1 MKSLPINLVLPSLKE
16 SFSNASQI
24 LIQSPTGS
32 GKSTALPAALLDW
45 PEISGKILMLEPRRV
60 ATRSIAE
67 FISKLR
73 GENVGQQVG
82 YRVRGE
88 AKISKHTRLE
98 VVTEGILTRMI
109 QQDPELTGIDVI
121 IFDEVHERHLTTD
134 LGLALALEVQQSL
147 REDLKIILMSAT
159 LAQKELKAQLPDAVI
174 LQSEGRSF
182 PVDITYSSV
191 KSSSTKSS
199 SIKSSTTHSA
209 SRWLDHMGETISKLI
224 SSTSSDTKSDDKIGD
239 ILAFLPGKAEILR
252 LQSYLEQ
259 RISQQSTNKPCIV
272 MPLYGE
278 LSHQQ
283 QDAALKPYVD
293 EQGQKRKIVLATNV
307 AESSLTIE
315 GIRTVVDSGLK
326 RYASYNPKS
335 GVTRLSLKRISQA
348 SATQRSGRA
357 GRLSAGQCIRMW
369 REEDHLR
376 RPEHDEPEIINADL
390 LNMAHNCAYWGARKF
405 NELPLLSQP
414 PAINELKAWELLSNL
429 EFVDGNN
436 KLTYQGKKAYELG
449 CDPRLAHMLLRAQT
463 LITTQGNQLL
473 ILACVLASVLE
484 ARGLPRRGCDIQSY
498 LNISHSGLAAKQTK
512 SWLAKFGIQTNIPQ
526 VTEQSRWQDIGL
538 LLAFAFPDRIA
549 KNRGNGSFVAA
560 IGIGVVIADEES
572 LSQANFIVIADL
584 QETENKSNA
593 KVYLAC
599 QLDPTLLET
608 QLDYLVT
615 SKLHTSWDEQTG
627 RFIAEQQQN
636 IGSIVIKREPIKTLS
651 AEQRTQAIHQQV
663 QNKGLDLFEW
673 SEATKQLQ
681 TRIKLAKNLLTEEV
695 QWPDVDAKNL
705 LKTIHK
711 WLAPFV
717 THITNLKQLT
727 KLDTFQ
733 LIFNQLDWQQ
743 QQLLNK
749 EFPEKW
755 SLITGTKAPIRYT
768 DDGRALMSLKLQEAF
783 GQAQSPSLARGKLLV
798 TMELLSPAR
807 RPLAITAD
815 LAAFWS
821 GSYEQVKKE
830 MRGRYPKHPW
840 PDDPL
845 QAQATKFTKRKLA
858 K

>member
-1 MKSLPINLVLPSLKE
+1 MKLLPINSILPSLKA
-16 SFSNASQI
+16 SFSTCSQF

-32 GKSTALPAALLDW
+32 GKSTALPAVLLDW

-67 FISKLR
+67 YISKLK
-73 GENVGQQVG
+73 GEHVGQQVG

-88 AKISKHTRLE
+88 TKVSKHTRLE
-98 VVTEGILTRMI
+98 IVTEGILTRMI
-109 QQDPELTGIDVI
+109 QQDPELTGIDTI

-159 LAQKELKAQLPDAVI
+159 LAQKELKAQLPNAII

-182 PVDITYSSV
+182 PVNISYSSP
-191 KSSSTKSS
+191 KSAAVHGTSP
-199 SIKSSTTHSA
+199 
-209 SRWLDHMGETISKLI
+209 WLDHMGETILRLT
-224 SSTSSDTKSDDKIGD
+224 STSQSMNEVGD
-239 ILAFLPGKAEILR
+239 ILAFLPGKSEILK
-252 LQSYLEQ
+252 LQSYLDQ
-259 RISQQSTNKPCIV
+259 RISQQCIV

-283 QDAALKPYVD
+283 QDAAIKPHTGQ
-293 EQGQKRKIVLATNV
+293 QGQKQKIVLATNV

-326 RYASYNPKS
+326 RHASYNPKS
-335 GVTRLSLKRISQA
+335 DVTRLSLKPISQA

-357 GRLSAGQCIRMW
+357 GRVSAGQCIRLW

-376 RPEHDEPEIINADL
+376 RLENDEPEIMNADL
-390 LNMAHNCAYWGARKF
+390 LSMAHNCAYWGARQF
-405 NELPLLSQP
+405 NDLPLLNQP
-414 PAINELKAWELLSNL
+414 PAIHEIKAWNLLKRL
-429 EFVDGNN
+429 EFVDNDN
-436 KLTYQGKKAYELG
+436 KLTIEGKKAYELG
-449 CDPRLAHMLLRAQT
+449 CDPRLAHMLLRAQALT
-463 LITTQGNQLL
+463 ATQDNQLL
-473 ILACVLASVLE
+473 VLACVLASVLE
-484 ARGLPRRGCDIQSY
+484 ARGLPRRGCDIQNY

-512 SWLAKFGIQTNIPQ
+512 AWLAKFGISANVNQ
-526 VTEQSRWQDIGL
+526 VTQLARWQDIGL

-549 KNRGNGSFVAA
+549 KNRGNGSFITA
-560 IGIGVVIADEES
+560 IGSGVVIAEEES
-572 LSQANFIVIADL
+572 LAQAKFVVIAIL
-584 QETENKSNA
+584 QETESKSNA
-593 KVYLAC
+593 KAYLAC
-599 QLDPTLLET
+599 QLNPISLGTH
-608 QLDYLVT
+608 LDYLVT
-615 SKLHTSWDEQTG
+615 SKLHSSWDENTG
-627 RFIAEQQQN
+627 RFIAEKQHAL
-636 IGSIVIKREPIKTLS
+636 GAIVIKREPIRKLS
-651 AEQRTQAIHQQV
+651 TEQRTQAILQQV
-663 QNKGLDLFEW
+663 ENKGLDLLEW
-673 SEATKQLQ
+673 PENTQQLQ
-681 TRIKLAKNLLTEEV
+681 IRIKLAKNLLSETMK
-695 QWPDVDAKNL
+695 WPDVDAKSL
-705 LKTIHK
+705 LSTCKD
-711 WLAPFV
+711 WLAPYV
-717 THITNLKQLT
+717 TEINNLKQLA

-743 QQLLNK
+743 QQLLNQ

-755 SLITGTKAPIRYT
+755 SLVTGTKAPIRYT
-768 DDGRALMSLKLQEAF
+768 EDGRALMSLKLQEAF
-783 GQAQSPSLARGKLLV
+783 GQAQSPSLAKGKLLV

-845 QAQATKFTKRKLA
+845 QAQATKLTKRKLA
-858 K
+858 KN